1 MIISRLQDH
10 KSAQCHI
17 EYNTE
22 AVRFISYRT
31 MVIEALHIEG
41 NTWRIGCTGTYS
53 RTTIRQI
60 GWFLKE
66 YFPSLN
72 YYDMKSI
79 AGTNTMLTI
88 ERW

>member
-1 MIISRLQDH
+1 MIISRLEDH
-10 KSAQCHI
+10 KYSQCHT
-17 EYNTE
+17 EHNTE
-22 AVRFISYRT
+22 VVRFISYNT
-31 MVIEALHIEG
+31 LVIEALRIEG
-41 NTWRIGCTGTYS
+41 TTWHISCTGTYS

-79 AGTNTMLTI
+79 AGTNTILTV

>member
-1 MIISRLQDH
+1 MIIARLHDH

-22 AVRFISYRT
+22 CVRFISYNT
-31 MVIEALHIEG
+31 LVIEALHMEG

-53 RTTIRQI
+53 RTTAKQI

-79 AGTNTMLTI
+79 AGTSTMLTI